1 MGLRTRMNVM
11 LPNLLLTRHV
21 AAAHT
26 ELVASIVRDTEAR
39 LSLQF
44 DAQMHKLIDTAT
56 AKIAQRQQVPDT
68 PVSAPTSATPPP
80 ADQNPRLILPVSPYD
95 FQTPNQPPQQYMQHQ
110 QQVHQGIS
118 STQPTRRSSFGGV
131 RGILNLNGSMSGSSL
146 STPPNSGMRDD
157 SRAGSMGTT
166 AAAAET
172 TTPLEH
178 FAKAQLAQE
187 KLTRKLVAKIA
198 TLQETPWLS
207 LTNVAVGFKKFVFC
221 PVKDAVVWLAHRLSY
236 AELMLIGMMIYIS
249 SPYLKPHVSQ
259 FLKQLRSS
267 LLQKCMAWIRR
278 QTVACRRAVGAAFA
292 SLATRLGDKALF
304 ELATSNQDTIDGM
317 TQHRDAVRVEI
328 DTLRASL
335 VKSMAEVQHHANIVA
350 RIEAEQHLPAVL
362 PGRTIPTGNDPGRS
376 VSAESQ
382 MHANSGMNHLEWLLT
397 SSNRKSIDLVACC
410 S

>member
-1 MGLRTRMNVM
+1 
-11 LPNLLLTRHV
+11 
-21 AAAHT
+21 
-26 ELVASIVRDTEAR
+26 
-39 LSLQF
+39 
-44 DAQMHKLIDTAT
+44 MHKLIDTAT
-56 AKIAQRQQVPDT
+56 ARIAQRQQVPDT

-80 ADQNPRLILPVSPYD
+80 ADQNPRLILPVSPHD

-110 QQVHQGIS
+110 QQVHQDIS

-131 RGILNLNGSMSGSSL
+131 RGILNLNGSMSGSSQ

-157 SRAGSMGTT
+157 SRAGGMGVT
-166 AAAAET
+166 AAET

-207 LTNVAVGFKKFVFC
+207 LTNVAVGLKEIVFC

-278 QTVACRRAVGAAFA
+278 QTMACRLAVGAAFA
-292 SLATRLGDKALF
+292 SLATRLGDKALS
-304 ELATSNQDTIDGM
+304 ELASSNQDIIDGM
-317 TQHRDAVRVEI
+317 KQRRDTVRVEI

-335 VKSMAEVQHHANIVA
+335 VQSIAEVRHHANVVA
-350 RIEAEQHLPAVL
+350 RIEAE
-362 PGRTIPTGNDPGRS
+362 
-376 VSAESQ
+376 
-382 MHANSGMNHLEWLLT
+382 
-397 SSNRKSIDLVACC
+397 
-410 S
+410 